1 MKHPMHIDLSVSTVL
16 SYVPGHKYLDVATV
30 SKLFRAKYAPK
41 AVTAI
46 DTDTSTRNL
55 AEYFQN
61 GMPVSEDVPAK
72 AARMGRLDLFHV
84 AIDHGCAISH
94 KTTRIAAKLG
104 HLHILQYIGYWNL
117 CHQCVCAGASMG
129 GKLNVLEWL
138 LPEKR
143 WMQDQIPISKMVT
156 RNAVAGGFLPIVT
169 WAHNKGVALDHT
181 HLNTAATYGHFEI
194 VKYVHH
200 AQTSAKKYPTA
211 TILHSALRGDL
222 RTLAWLNQKGYPW
235 SDGIC
240 VLLARKGSLEALK
253 YARNHGC
260 PWGLLTIG
268 SVRTIIDADMLAYL
282 VDAGCPLS

>member
-1 MKHPMHIDLSVSTVL
+1 MEKPMYIDLPVSTVL

-46 DTDTSTRNL
+46 DTDTSTHNL

-72 AARMGRLDLFHV
+72 AAQMGRLDLFHV
-84 AIDHGCAISH
+84 ALYHGCAISH
-94 KTTRIAAKLG
+94 KTTRFAAKLG

-117 CHQCVCAGASMG
+117 CHQCVCTGASMG

-143 WMQDQIPISKMVT
+143 WLEDQISISKMVV

-169 WAHNKGVALDHT
+169 WAHKKGFGLNHT
-181 HLNTAATYGHFEI
+181 HLNTAATYGHFEV

-200 AQTSAKKYPTA
+200 AQRSVKYPTA
-211 TILHSALRGDL
+211 TILHCALRGDL
-222 RTLAWLNQKGYPW
+222 RTLAWLNKKGYPW
-235 SDGIC
+235 SDTIC
-240 VLLARKGSLEALK
+240 VLLARKGNLDALK

-268 SVRTIIDADMLAYL
+268 SVRTIIDGDMLAYL
-282 VDAGCPLS
+282 ADTGCPLS

>member
-1 MKHPMHIDLSVSTVL
+1 MHIDLPVSTVL

-30 SKLFRAKYAPK
+30 SKLFRARYAPE

-46 DTDTSTRNL
+46 ANDTSTHNL

-61 GMPVSEDVPAK
+61 GMPISEKVTTK
-72 AARMGRLDLFHV
+72 AAQMGRLDLFHV

-94 KTTRIAAKLG
+94 KTTRFAANLG
-104 HLHILQYIGYWNL
+104 HLHILQYIGYRNL
-117 CHQCVCAGASMG
+117 CHQCVCEGASMG
-129 GKLNVLEWL
+129 GKLNVLKWL

-143 WMQDQIPISKMVT
+143 WLQDQISISKMVM
-156 RNAVAGGFLPIVT
+156 RNAVAGGFLSIVA
-169 WAHNKGVALDHT
+169 WAYDNGVTLDHN

-194 VKYVHH
+194 VKYVHFGDVPH
-200 AQTSAKKYPTA
+200 RDHTALCSARRSAHTS
-211 TILHSALRGDL
+211 
-222 RTLAWLNQKGYPW
+222 LAWLNKKGYPW

-240 VLLARKGSLEALK
+240 VLLARKGNLEALK

-268 SVRTIIDADMLAYL
+268 SVRTIIDGDMLAYL
-282 VDAGCPLS
+282 VDAGCPLF